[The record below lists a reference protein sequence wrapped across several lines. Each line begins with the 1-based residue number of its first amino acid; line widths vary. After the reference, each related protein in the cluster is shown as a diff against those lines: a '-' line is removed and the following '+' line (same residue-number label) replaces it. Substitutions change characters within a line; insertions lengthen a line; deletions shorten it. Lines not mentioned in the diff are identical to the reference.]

1 MSYMQSSRSKFTD
14 MITAHPPAIG
24 EHAPDFALDTPEG
37 TTLSLRDL
45 TADRT
50 LVIFARHLG

>member
-1 MSYMQSSRSKFTD
+1 MAS
-14 MITAHPPAIG
+14 PPMIG

-37 TTLSLRDL
+37 STLTLRDL